1 MPAATARKA
10 LQRLVDATNAGDNDA
25 FLACFAVDAVIDDW
39 GRQFVGRDAIAGWN
53 ERENI
58 GTQSHL
64 ELLDEVA
71 GEADH
76 TTNVRVT
83 GGGYNGGGTFA
94 VDESDG
100 LLTRL
105 VIRG

>member
-1 MPAATARKA
+1 MPAHTARGA
-10 LQRLVDATNAGDNDA
+10 LQRMVDATNAGDNVA
-25 FLACFAVDAVIDDW
+25 FLACFAEDAVIDDW
-39 GRQFVGRDAIAGWN
+39 GREFVGRDAIAGWN

-58 GTQSHL
+58 GTRSHL
-64 ELLDEVA
+64 ELLDEVS
-71 GEADH
+71 GTADH
-76 TTNVRVT
+76 TTTVRVT

-100 LLTRL
+100 MLTRL